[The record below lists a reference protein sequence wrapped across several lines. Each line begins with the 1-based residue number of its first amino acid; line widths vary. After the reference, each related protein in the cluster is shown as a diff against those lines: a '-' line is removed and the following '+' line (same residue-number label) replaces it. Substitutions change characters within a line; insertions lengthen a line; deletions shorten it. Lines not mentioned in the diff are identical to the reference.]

1 MLLMFKI
8 PIPQY
13 IVDSLPHTIWLVL
26 FHRIDLS
33 LDVVLSLI
41 SSPETWRL
49 SISKSVE

>member
-33 LDVVLSLI
+33 LDVVLGI
-41 SSPETWRL
+41 SDFFSGEL
-49 SISKSVE
+49 EAFHL